1 MYQGMLSLWHA
12 GGKTIP
18 PSELSLLATTRFL
31 QVFKLLTAFGD
42 AAPLLRKPPLTGV
55 YRNFTRLVKF
65 PNANPA
71 LKNFSAL
78 IFHGLPKNRGEIFG
92 GIATSVNPI
101 CYTQ

>member
-1 MYQGMLSLWHA
+1 MLRRIGNLLHFVPHPA
-12 GGKTIP
+12 A
-18 PSELSLLATTRFL
+18 LSSFQSSGR
-31 QVFKLLTAFGD
+31 
-42 AAPLLRKPPLTGV
+42 LTGV

-101 CYTQ
+101 SYVQFFLAIFGTNFSLASLGFI